1 MYVQCTCICMSV
13 FEWTEVHVVLY
24 TGQHMYIVHVHV
36 HAYNVH
42 VHVHVH
48 KHTHTQCTVPLAG
61 YPVKLQPSL
70 FRKAMAF
77 STFPLRANDDEGF
90 LSTNG
95 ISEFAMRRYMYM
107 YMYVYMVVQYT
118 CTL

>member
-1 MYVQCTCICMSV
+1 MDRGSPIHSSA
-13 FEWTEVHVVLY
+13 
-24 TGQHMYIVHVHV
+24 HVHV
-36 HAYNVH
+36 HTYNVH
-42 VHVHVH
+42 VHVHLHIH

-77 STFPLRANDDEGF
+77 STFPLRANDEEGF

-95 ISEFAMRRYMYM
+95 ISEFAMRRYMYVHVHVCSM
-107 YMYVYMVVQYT
+107 HVHCKSTQIHTCT
-118 CTL
+118 CTLYTYCTLY